1 MGHIFV
7 MMGKSATG
15 KDTIYEKL
23 IRNDVLGL
31 RKVVEYTTR
40 PVRSGEVDG
49 DDYHF
54 VDADDMD
61 KYRDSG
67 KLIEERC
74 FESMMGPWYYFNMD
88 DGSIDLQAHDYLL
101 ISTLPAYMSCRQ
113 YYGDDKVVPLYV
125 VVNDKERIHRAIHR
139 EDCEKEPKYS
149 EMCRRFLAD
158 NKDYSEANLKRAGIT
173 ADKWFVNDYLDDCT
187 RKIVDYIASHENA

>member
-74 FESMMGPWYYFNMD
+74 FESMMVHGTISTWMMEALTFRRTTTCLFQPCLPICLSDNTMAMIRLFLFMLLSMTRR
-88 DGSIDLQAHDYLL
+88 GSTGQSTVRTVRRSLSILKCAEGSLL
-101 ISTLPAYMSCRQ
+101 ITRIIPRQ
-113 YYGDDKVVPLYV
+113 IL
-125 VVNDKERIHRAIHR
+125 R
-139 EDCEKEPKYS
+139 EQ
-149 EMCRRFLAD
+149 
-158 NKDYSEANLKRAGIT
+158 G
-173 ADKWFVNDYLDDCT
+173 
-187 RKIVDYIASHENA
+187 